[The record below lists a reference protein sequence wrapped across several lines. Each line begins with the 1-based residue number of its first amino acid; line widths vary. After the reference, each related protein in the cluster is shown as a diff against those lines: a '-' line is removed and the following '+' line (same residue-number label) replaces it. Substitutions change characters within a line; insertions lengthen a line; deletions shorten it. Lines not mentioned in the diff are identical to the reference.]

1 MAKAKLTP
9 KKSSGVVVNRQASIA
24 ESRKVKKDKRVGPR
38 TAAQKKRANIA
49 YNQTQNSMMPRTPA
63 QMRRV
68 KLAQARAKA
77 RAGGKK
83 PKFGSKKPKAGGGG
97 GG

>member
-24 ESRKVKKDKRVGPR
+24 ESRKVKNKPR
-38 TAAQKKRANIA
+38 
-49 YNQTQNSMMPRTPA
+49 
-63 QMRRV
+63 
-68 KLAQARAKA
+68 
-77 RAGGKK
+77 GGKK

>member
-38 TAAQKKRANIA
+38 TAAQKKRANMA
-49 YNQTQNSMMPRTPA
+49 YNQTQNSPMPRTPA

-68 KLAQARAKA
+68 KLAQA

>member
-24 ESRKVKKDKRVGPR
+24 ESRKVKKDKRVWSR
-38 TAAQKKRANIA
+38 ESQ
-49 YNQTQNSMMPRTPA
+49 
-63 QMRRV
+63 RRV